1 MPTREIKFKT
11 NDENINKR
19 IFKYDTSLTIEDM
32 LLDFLRETN
41 SKMVLDP
48 NQISFLFKALLIN
61 KKENLQKKVGEVFRS
76 THNIAINV
84 IDTNYII
91 GGKYSIL

>member
-32 LLDFLRETN
+32 LLDFLRKTN
-41 SKMVLDP
+41 SKMILDP

>member
-1 MPTREIKFKT
+1 MPTRERKFKT
-11 NDENINKR
+11 QDEIINKR

-84 IDTNYII
+84 IDTNFII
-91 GGKYSIL
+91 GGKYFIL

>member
-11 NDENINKR
+11 QDEIINKR

-84 IDTNYII
+84 IDTNFII
-91 GGKYSIL
+91 GGKYFIL